1 MSFLS
6 GIEGAIGDIAGA
18 LEGGGSGGGNFLSEL
33 LDAFGG
39 GQSQG
44 GSGGSEIGQIAQAV
58 LPLALSFL

>member
-1 MSFLS
+1 MSLLS

-18 LEGGGSGGGNFLSEL
+18 FDGGGSGGGNFLSEL

-44 GSGGSEIGQIAQAV
+44 GSGSEIGQIAQAV